1 MKTLLYKACLFVI
14 FIVCSFSVT
23 AQSDSL
29 KIDSLKKVLSAEK
42 EDTNKVNT
50 LNALCVVFFNIGDNK
65 NALEKAQSA
74 FILSEKL
81 NYLNGK
87 GASLLNIGTYYEYVG
102 EQPEARKN
110 YNKAIEYYIAAGNK
124 NGAASAHISIVSS
137 YNQEGDGP
145 HALENI
151 YKALNIFEETG
162 DKYGLAGTYLMLG
175 NNFNVE
181 NNYEQALKNLFL
193 GLEISEKLGDKESI
207 AVANS
212 LIAEVYFKQGNYD
225 EALKRDSFALK
236 FYDTL
241 VPNLN
246 IATIL
251 KNIGNIYEILGRIAN
266 VKGDINN
273 SKTKYARAL
282 EKYFSAITIYKEKNV
297 EGFVYGTYTDVGKV
311 YMQLNNLSKARIY
324 LEESRSFF
332 EKQID
337 HGALEIVYKSLSD
350 LDSASG
356 DFPQAYKDYKK
367 SIEHHDSTYVEE
379 SAKKTQQITMQYQ
392 FDKKEAISKAEQGR
406 KDAET
411 KRTRQT
417 V

>member
-1 MKTLLYKACLFVI
+1 M
-14 FIVCSFSVT
+14 
-23 AQSDSL
+23 
-29 KIDSLKKVLSAEK
+29 
-42 EDTNKVNT
+42 
-50 LNALCVVFFNIGDNK
+50 
-65 NALEKAQSA
+65 
-74 FILSEKL
+74 
-81 NYLNGK
+81 
-87 GASLLNIGTYYEYVG
+87 
-102 EQPEARKN
+102 
-110 YNKAIEYYIAAGNK
+110 
-124 NGAASAHISIVSS
+124 
-137 YNQEGDGP
+137 
-145 HALENI
+145 
-151 YKALNIFEETG
+151 
-162 DKYGLAGTYLMLG
+162 
-175 NNFNVE
+175 
-181 NNYEQALKNLFL
+181 
-193 GLEISEKLGDKESI
+193 
-207 AVANS
+207 
-212 LIAEVYFKQGNYD
+212 
-225 EALKRDSFALK
+225 K

-411 KRTRQT
+411 KRTRNVQYFIIGIILLVAFFST
-417 V
+417 LIIFKNKKQSRKLRMHIASLNPPRPNLSNPKKWLLLVNLPQVLHMKYKTL